1 MNTTQRQRYPNRSE
15 PLRRRAIRYSGS
27 AVVAGVLAFAG
38 LAPVGAQE
46 RPMLVEYLP
55 VAAQSADE
63 VLGTE
68 AHAIDEILSDS
79 GVLALR
85 IGHAA
90 PEPVIHARALSIV
103 LPGTDETLTFDDLVV
118 EALDSGYA
126 LYSRDRQSTTST
138 TLVVMGEDVVGT
150 IHHDGALYGVRPLGE
165 GLTAV
170 YLYDAAQLR
179 ERPEIVPDF
188 VIPDADPKEPA
199 MPSQRAPP
207 AVRDSRD
214 EIDVLVVHSES
225 ATRVA
230 GNIAARIALLVL
242 HTHLAYENSG
252 ITTRLRVVHSYET
265 SYTPV
270 AESDFDSRETDLHRL
285 RSPGDGFLDEALQK
299 REQFAADV
307 VMLLFRAEQGFC
319 GGGIAYRLDNRP
331 GFAEW
336 AFGTS
341 AIGAE
346 TCSDADGNTFAHEIG
361 HIQGANHNLEEYER
375 YPPTAIHLRPRIL

>member
-1 MNTTQRQRYPNRSE
+1 
-15 PLRRRAIRYSGS
+15 
-27 AVVAGVLAFAG
+27 
-38 LAPVGAQE
+38 
-46 RPMLVEYLP
+46 MLVEYLP
-55 VAAQSADE
+55 VAAQSADG

-150 IHHDGALYGVRPLGE
+150 IHHDGAVYGVRPLGD

-179 ERPEIVPDF
+179 EPPEIVPDF
-188 VIPDADPKEPA
+188 VIPDAESEGPA
-199 MPSQRAPP
+199 LPSQRAPP
-207 AVRDSRD
+207 AVQDSRG
-214 EIDVLVVHSES
+214 EIDVLVVYSES
-225 ATRVA
+225 ARRMA
-230 GNIAARIALLVL
+230 GNIAARIALLVV
-242 HTHLAYENSG
+242 HTHLAYESSG

-265 SYTPV
+265 SYTPLT
-270 AESDFDSRETDLHRL
+270 ERDFDSRQAG
-285 RSPGDGFLDEALQK
+285 P
-299 REQFAADV
+299 
-307 VMLLFRAEQGFC
+307 
-319 GGGIAYRLDNRP
+319 
-331 GFAEW
+331 
-336 AFGTS
+336 S
-341 AIGAE
+341 AG
-346 TCSDADGNTFAHEIG
+346 
-361 HIQGANHNLEEYER
+361 
-375 YPPTAIHLRPRIL
+375 